1 MTGNIVEG
9 WGEIVWVIASIVVLA
24 AFALALALPQSGRRK
39 PASHGHRLKADE
51 TGHEEIGPDGYID
64 TFSNEI
70 EEAGGS
76 VPPVVK
82 LAIPVVLLW
91 WLGYILLN
99 WTTGSGG

>member
-9 WGEIVWVIASIVVLA
+9 WGEIVWVMASIAVLA
-24 AFALALALPQSGRRK
+24 AFALALALPHSGRRK
-39 PASHGHRLKADE
+39 PASRGHRHEADE

-64 TFSNEI
+64 SFANEI

-76 VPPVVK
+76 IPPVVK

-91 WLGYILLN
+91 WLGYIVMN
-99 WTTGSGG
+99 WTAGSGG